1 MENINSQITETIK
14 NRLLEAGKM
23 EISIGELPKRKDLPK
38 FFVMNLNNTA
48 LTRNDIV
55 YMLDLIEYYGDCIFT
70 RGPINTEGGWR
81 YGLVFSGWLHNYIN
95 SYMYRKG
102 AKESLKIFCTC

>member
-1 MENINSQITETIK
+1 MNIKNINSQITETIK

-23 EISIGELPKRKDLPK
+23 EISIGELPERQDLPR

-55 YMLDLIEYYGDCIFT
+55 YMLDLIEYYGDCIFSL
-70 RGPINTEGGWR
+70 GPVNAERDWR
-81 YGLVFSGWLHNYIN
+81 SEPAFSGWLHT
-95 SYMYRKG
+95 MCT
-102 AKESLKIFCTC
+102 LKRRGSKV